1 MTRRAWPEAH
11 ICCAL
16 PFGKGATLTIK
27 ARHNSCTLQ
36 ATLSMQGVI
45 QRFPSSLSLV
55 AVGEAA
61 LRYRFSSTT
70 GNPSFGMISG
80 TCWVGSS

>member
-1 MTRRAWPEAH
+1 MSEKGSYELCSLDRGGKKLLSFGALCEA
-11 ICCAL
+11 
-16 PFGKGATLTIK
+16 
-27 ARHNSCTLQ
+27 
-36 ATLSMQGVI
+36 
-45 QRFPSSLSLV
+45 